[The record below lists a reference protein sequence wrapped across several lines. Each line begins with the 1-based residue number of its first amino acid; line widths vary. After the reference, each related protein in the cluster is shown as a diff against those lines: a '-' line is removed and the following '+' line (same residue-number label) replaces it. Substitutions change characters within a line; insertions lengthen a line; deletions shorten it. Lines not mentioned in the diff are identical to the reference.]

1 MHREKD
7 VESCTHALMMHY
19 PTVMRA
25 SIKEWHREANSL
37 SLIRQVFFQVARTAK
52 QGPGVS
58 GPYIFGFFFLKWG
71 KPFLK
76 SYVHSRIMTK
86 QMIMFVLMLTVWQE
100 QSLFEK
106 CKSFFF
112 FFFLTTWTFWAKE
125 SGTGKNVPRPT
136 HRSYYLY
143 STICSYH
150 QDLALWNIHLSLK
163 TVSIYKK
170 WDVKK
175 KKKSDTYCSS
185 IAASLIHLHWAELLI
200 YTYKIISICQTYF
213 YCHQDI
219 GGI

>member
-1 MHREKD
+1 
-7 VESCTHALMMHY
+7 MMHY

-112 FFFLTTWTFWAKE
+112 FFSSPHEHFEQKNLAPERMCQDPLTEAIIYIVQYAHIIKTLLSEIYTSAWKL
-125 SGTGKNVPRPT
+125 SV
-136 HRSYYLY
+136 
-143 STICSYH
+143 STRNEM
-150 QDLALWNIHLSLK
+150 L
-163 TVSIYKK
+163 
-170 WDVKK
+170 KK
-175 KKKSDTYCSS
+175 KKWYLLFKHCCFINTSS
-185 IAASLIHLHWAELLI
+185 LSRIANLYL
-200 YTYKIISICQTYF
+200 
-213 YCHQDI
+213 
-219 GGI
+219 